1 MKYYLPHNK
10 KELLI
15 HTMDRSQ
22 ELYAGLKKV
31 RLKDPESRMMIAGG
45 WRLGEMGTCGQRAE
59 TSSYKMNQIWGSN
72 VQHGDYS

>member
-1 MKYYLPHNK
+1 MGP
-10 KELLI
+10 
-15 HTMDRSQ
+15 
-22 ELYAGLKKV
+22 KKV